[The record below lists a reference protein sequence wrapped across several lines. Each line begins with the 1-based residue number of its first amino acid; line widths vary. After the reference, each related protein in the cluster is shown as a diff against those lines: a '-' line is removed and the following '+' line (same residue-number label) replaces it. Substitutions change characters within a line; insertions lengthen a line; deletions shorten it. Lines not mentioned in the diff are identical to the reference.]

1 LETGTADRQ
10 RSRRLGHLRLWQLCG
25 AQIAEVAV
33 DKGGQVR
40 VQRVICAVDCGRIVN
55 PDAVRAQIQG
65 GAIFGITV
73 TLYGEIT
80 IKQGRVEQTNFDS
93 YQMLRINEAP
103 VIEVYLIDSEEA
115 PGGIGEPGTA
125 AIAPAVVNAIYAATG
140 KRLGKLPIDSA

>member
-1 LETGTADRQ
+1 M
-10 RSRRLGHLRLWQLCG
+10 
-25 AQIAEVAV
+25 

-40 VQRVICAVDCGRIVN
+40 VQRVICAVDCGRSVN

-93 YQMLRINEAP
+93 YQILRINEAP

-140 KRLGKLPIDSA
+140 KRLSKLPIDSAELKSA

>member
-1 LETGTADRQ
+1 M
-10 RSRRLGHLRLWQLCG
+10 
-25 AQIAEVAV
+25 